1 MHPKRGL
8 PALIL
13 AALSTAPS
21 HAAPPADAGPP
32 ADAAAAD
39 NAFGFRLLNAV
50 QKATPTDN
58 VVLSPVS
65 AALALSMVLN
75 GASGETKDEILG
87 ALSLAGG
94 ASMPSTRRN
103 AQLIKLIR
111 TPDTDVTLSVADSLW
126 VNRRR
131 ATLRPDYQA
140 RMRASYD
147 AEIGDLDFADPNAA
161 ARINAWASQETHG
174 RISKLID
181 RLDAADLSLLLDM
194 TVYFKGQWTYKFDK
208 AQTQQRDFTLAGGSV
223 KQVPRMA
230 QTGRFEY
237 FETGDLQA
245 IRLPFGEGDLAMEK
259 CLLPAKASSLAGV
272 GKPHFRALE
281 GLANALRTRLA
292 GKNRAAALRAQ
303 EPRIA

>member
-21 HAAPPADAGPP
+21 YAALPIGAAPP

-50 QKATPTDN
+50 QKATPVDN

-75 GASGETKDEILG
+75 GASGETKDEMLG
-87 ALSLAGG
+87 ALSLGERDLDAIN
-94 ASMPSTRRN
+94 AAN

-111 TPDTDVTLSVADSLW
+111 TPTRDVTLAMADSLW

-140 RMRASYD
+140 RMQASYD
-147 AEIGDLDFADPNAA
+147 A
-161 ARINAWASQETHG
+161 
-174 RISKLID
+174 
-181 RLDAADLSLLLDM
+181 
-194 TVYFKGQWTYKFDK
+194 
-208 AQTQQRDFTLAGGSV
+208 
-223 KQVPRMA
+223 
-230 QTGRFEY
+230 
-237 FETGDLQA
+237 
-245 IRLPFGEGDLAMEK
+245 
-259 CLLPAKASSLAGV
+259 
-272 GKPHFRALE
+272 
-281 GLANALRTRLA
+281 
-292 GKNRAAALRAQ
+292 
-303 EPRIA
+303 